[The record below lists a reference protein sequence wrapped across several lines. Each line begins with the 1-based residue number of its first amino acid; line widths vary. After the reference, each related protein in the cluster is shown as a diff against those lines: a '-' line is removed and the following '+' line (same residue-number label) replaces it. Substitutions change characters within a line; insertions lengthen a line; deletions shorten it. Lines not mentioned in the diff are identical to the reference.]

1 MRATSPAYDVAVSST
16 DRHLAPDPVVV
27 DDIAIRLLAAA
38 ESARLVEGVRAVYGE
53 TYPVRWTYDADEIAR
68 RIEAG
73 LLISA
78 IAETS
83 DGELLC
89 HSGLTFNAP
98 GDVVGHGGQ
107 ALTLPAA
114 RGRHIFTTVKRY
126 LIAWATTVDLMG
138 MYSEAVATHPYS
150 QRALLDVGGHETG
163 FLLGFMPG
171 SVEDGVSKRSALR
184 QSAALF
190 FLRLR
195 PGEER
200 IVYAPTRHREIV
212 QDTIEVCHFR
222 SHLADAP
229 AETRFPAE
237 TQLHVT
243 LVPGDNV
250 AEMTVMQVGRDL
262 TARVDETRARL
273 FSDGVD
279 ALYVD
284 LPLDQPETA
293 HVSES
298 LEQLRL
304 SYSGIFPNRMAS
316 GDVLRLQTL
325 RQATA
330 LSHDVAV
337 ASPHGAALL
346 EYVIADME
354 ASGQPVARTEE
365 VLAGGA
371 PAATAIPLVTRI

>member
-1 MRATSPAYDVAVSST
+1 VSPVG
-16 DRHLAPDPVVV
+16 RPPAPDPVWV
-27 DDIAIRLLAAA
+27 DDIEIRLLEPA
-38 ESARLVEGVRAVYGE
+38 ESARLVEAVRAVYGE
-53 TYPVRWTYDADEIAR
+53 TYPVRWTYDADEVAR
-68 RIEAG
+68 RISAG

-89 HSGLTFNAP
+89 HSGLTFTAA

-114 RGRHIFTTVKRY
+114 RGRHIFTAVKRY
-126 LIAWATTVDLMG
+126 LIAWANMLDLMG

-150 QRALLDVGGHETG
+150 QRALLDLGGHETG

-171 SVEDGVSKRSALR
+171 SVEDGVSKVSALR

-195 PGEER
+195 PGDER
-200 IVYAPTRHREIV
+200 TVYAPTRHRDIV
-212 QDTIEVCHFR
+212 RDTIEVCHFR

-229 AETRFPAE
+229 ARANLPAE
-237 TQLHVT
+237 SQLHVVA
-243 LVPGDNV
+243 VPGDNV
-250 AEMTVMQVGRDL
+250 AEMTVIQAGTDL
-262 TARVDETRARL
+262 TERVGAARARL
-273 FSDGVD
+273 FSDGLD

-284 LPLDQPETA
+284 LPLDRPETA
-293 HVSES
+293 HLSES
-298 LEQLRL
+298 LEELKL
-304 SYSGIFPNRMAS
+304 SYSGIFPNQMAS
-316 GDVLRLQTL
+316 GDVLRLQCL
-325 RQATA
+325 RDATA

-337 ASPHGAALL
+337 ASPHGTALL

-354 ASGQPVARTEE
+354 AAGQAVARTHDA
-365 VLAGGA
+365 VPSGVDSAAGV
-371 PAATAIPLVTRI
+371 PLVTRS